1 MSAPPTE
8 GDLSENTRGEETA
21 PGEVRHVRVAIIGSG
36 LSGLGTAIAL
46 SKAGIHDVVL
56 LEKESALGGTWRDNT
71 YPGCACDVPA
81 ELYSF
86 AFAPKDWSRA
96 YARQEEIRGYV
107 EETAARFGVTERV
120 CTGAE
125 VEKAQWNDDG
135 QRWELST
142 SAGPFHA
149 QVLVSATGP
158 WNEPVIPDLPG
169 AERFAGAMFHSAR
182 WEHEHDLSGRRVAV
196 IGTGASAVQFVPE
209 IQPRV
214 AQLHVF
220 QRTAHW
226 VLPKPDRAISALETK
241 LLARMPALRRAL
253 RAAMYYAFELV
264 GVGTRHVGAMRQVER
279 LGRLHLRRAVPDEQ
293 LRRALTPSFTL
304 GCKRMLLSNEWY
316 PALGAANVELLNTA
330 VKEIREHSI
339 VGADGSEREVDTII
353 FGTGFRMTDLPIAQR
368 TVGREGKS
376 LAEVWRGSPRAY
388 LGTTVAGFPNFFMML
403 GPNCGNGH
411 GSAITLIEAQ
421 ARYVVDTVRAMGE
434 QDLGSV
440 EVRAEVQESFN
451 EQVQQ
456 ALTSTVWNAG
466 GCSSYYMDANGHN
479 AAIFP
484 WSTIEYRRR
493 TQRFEARDYRVRA
506 AVEKN

>member
-1 MSAPPTE
+1 VRVLA
-8 GDLSENTRGEETA
+8 RGKAT
-21 PGEVRHVRVAIIGSG
+21 GEVRSARVAIIGSG

-46 SKAGIHDVVL
+46 GKAGIDDVVL
-56 LEKESALGGTWRDNT
+56 LEKESALGGTWRENT

-81 ELYSF
+81 QLYSF
-86 AFAPKDWSRA
+86 AFAPKADWSRA
-96 YARQEEIRGYV
+96 YARQQEIRTYV
-107 EETAARFGVTERV
+107 EETSARFGVTEKV
-120 CTGAE
+120 LTGTE
-125 VEKAQWNDDG
+125 VEKAQWNENA
-135 QRWELST
+135 QRWELET
-142 SAGPFHA
+142 SAGPIHA

-158 WNEPVIPDLPG
+158 WNAPVVPELPG
-169 AERFAGAMFHSAR
+169 AERFAGHMFHSAR
-182 WEHEHDLSGRRVAV
+182 WQHEHDLSGRRVAV

-209 IQPRV
+209 IQPLV

-226 VLPKPDRAISALETK
+226 VLPKPDRTISTLETR
-241 LLARMPALRRAL
+241 LLQRMPSLRRAL
-253 RAAMYYAFELV
+253 RTAMYYAFELV

-279 LGRLHLRRAVPDEQ
+279 LGRLHLRLSVRDEE

-304 GCKRMLLSNEWY
+304 GCKRMLLSNDWY
-316 PALGAANVELLNTA
+316 PALSASNVELLNTA

-368 TVGREGKS
+368 TFGREGRS

-421 ARYVVDTVRAMGE
+421 ARYVVDTVREMADRG
-434 QDLGSV
+434 LASV
-440 EVRAEVQESFN
+440 EVRAEVQETFN
-451 EQVQQ
+451 ERVQE

-493 TQRFEARDYRVRA
+493 TQRFDPGEYRVQARA
-506 AVEKN
+506 NAGSSAS